1 MTVMKVAGCCAPA
14 YIDNWKDKERQ
25 FKDAFLKSKAVIVL
39 VVFFCMVLTR
49 TAAQGESTDFA
60 RGVSFSQYKT
70 YKWVHV
76 KSAQELDELTAE
88 QLVGTL
94 EVALEKK
101 GLTKSKSEAAD
112 LYVGYQ
118 ITDAKDTHWN
128 PYPIGSSY
136 DSGAGNASANGGA
149 APTVVHT
156 GELTL
161 LLYDGGSKQLVWR
174 SSIYNAIDA
183 GAKPEKKQKHMDAAV
198 EKLLKDYPPPKKN

>member
-1 MTVMKVAGCCAPA
+1 MIQEVNFAVEDTSVMNKRIV
-14 YIDNWKDKERQ
+14 
-25 FKDAFLKSKAVIVL
+25 VL
-39 VVFFCMVLTR
+39 VTFLCVALTR
-49 TAAQGESTDFA
+49 TAAQGGNTEFA
-60 RGVSFSQYKT
+60 HGANFSQYKT
-70 YKWVHV
+70 YKWVHI

-101 GLTKSKSEAAD
+101 GLTKSKSENAD

-136 DSGAGNASANGGA
+136 DQAVGTESAKGAGS
-149 APTVVHT
+149 PTVVHT

-161 LLYDGGSKQLVWR
+161 LLYDAGSKQLVWR

-183 GAKPEKKQKHMDAAV
+183 EAKPEKKQKHMDAAM
-198 EKLLKDYPPPKKN
+198 EKLLKDYPPAKKS